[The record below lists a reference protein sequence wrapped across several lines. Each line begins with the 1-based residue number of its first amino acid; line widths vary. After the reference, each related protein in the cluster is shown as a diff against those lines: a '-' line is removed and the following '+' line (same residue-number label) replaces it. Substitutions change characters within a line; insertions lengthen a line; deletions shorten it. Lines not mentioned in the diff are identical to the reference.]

1 MCLNS
6 KLAKSTLV
14 AFMIAGLSA
23 SPAPYPGLGF
33 VSAAWADDGGDDGGG
48 DDGGDDSDDRD
59 DRDDRDDDDGRDR
72 SGGSRSSP
80 AGQVDRFLRNI
91 ERRIFGRNT
100 QRRVP
105 AQVAAPRPLAQQAPD
120 EIAVFDLSAADLTVL
135 EAEGYSVL
143 STVALDALA
152 REVTR
157 MQIPQ
162 GVALDAARD
171 RVRALPSG
179 QTADFNHY
187 YRAEQQNPAIE
198 PVALPACQHENCGAW
213 TSIAW
218 PRASLALGN
227 CGVTVPIGMIDTGI
241 NAAHEIIAGANLESI
256 RLADE
261 TLEPSKAIHGTAVA
275 SVLIGGEQS
284 RVPGLVREARVVA
297 VDAFGRS
304 GSDERADLISVL
316 RGLDLLA
323 ARDVR
328 VINLS
333 IVGPDNRLLQDAVN
347 TLVHDVSITIVAAAG
362 NAGPRAEPAF
372 PARYENVIAVTAV
385 DTGARIYRRA
395 QRGEHLDI
403 AAPGV
408 NLLAATSV
416 RGARLKTGTSFAV
429 PYVTAT
435 AAVLLSVDPSRT
447 PSDVADWLAKNAR
460 DLGAEG
466 QDEVFGWGMLQAD
479 CVCSAQ
485 RAQP

>member
-1 MCLNS
+1 MYYNS
-6 KLAKSTLV
+6 KLAKSTFV
-14 AFMIAGLSA
+14 VFISAAFFVC
-23 SPAPYPGLGF
+23 PVQYPGLGF
-33 VSAAWADDGGDDGGG
+33 VSVAWADDGGDDGGG
-48 DDGGDDSDDRD
+48 DDGQDDRGDD
-59 DRDDRDDDDGRDR
+59 DDRDDDDGDDR
-72 SGGSRSSP
+72 SGQLGSRSSP

-91 ERRIFGRNT
+91 ERSLFGRNT
-100 QRRVP
+100 QRRAP
-105 AQVAAPRPLAQQAPD
+105 AQITSPRQLDQRAPD
-120 EIAVFDLSAADLTVL
+120 EIAVFDLAAADLTVL
-135 EAEGYSVL
+135 EAEGFSVL
-143 STVALDALA
+143 TTVALDALA

-157 MQIPQ
+157 MQIPP
-162 GVALDAARD
+162 GVALDAARE

-187 YRAEQQNPAIE
+187 YRAEQQTPAID
-198 PVALPACQHENCGAW
+198 PVALPACQHENCRAW

-218 PRASLALGN
+218 PRASRATGS
-227 CGVTVPIGMIDTGI
+227 CAVTVPIGMIDTGI
-241 NAAHEIIAGANLESI
+241 NAAHEIIAGANLEII

-261 TLEPSKAIHGTAVA
+261 ALEPSKAIHGTAVA
-275 SVLIGGEQS
+275 SVLIGGDQS

-323 ARDVR
+323 ARDVK

-333 IVGPDNRLLQDAVN
+333 IAGPDNRLLLDAIN
-347 TLVHDVSITIVAAAG
+347 TLVSDIGITIVAAAG
-362 NAGPRAEPAF
+362 NAGPRADPAF
-372 PARYENVIAVTAV
+372 PARYERVIAVTAV
-385 DTGARIYRRA
+385 DANARIYRRA

-408 NLLAATSV
+408 NLLAATSI

-435 AAVLLSVDPSRT
+435 VAVLLSVDPSRT
-447 PSDVADWLAKNAR
+447 PSDVATWIAANAR
-460 DLGAEG
+460 DLGSDG
-466 QDEVFGWGMLQAD
+466 QDQVFGWGMLQTQGM
-479 CVCSAQ
+479 CSAQ